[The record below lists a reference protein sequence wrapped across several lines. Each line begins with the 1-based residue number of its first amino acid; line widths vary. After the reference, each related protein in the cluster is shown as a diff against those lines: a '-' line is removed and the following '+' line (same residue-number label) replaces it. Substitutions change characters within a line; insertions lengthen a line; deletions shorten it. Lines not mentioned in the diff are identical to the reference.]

1 MSQKL
6 LVQQPSIKWKAEL
19 VDVNKK
25 IEATVD
31 YSWFLSKSL
40 SIPNCAEFKIK
51 AGNKD
56 YALDLETINT
66 KRQRLSE
73 FALKKKYG

>member
-1 MSQKL
+1 MSQK
-6 LVQQPSIKWKAEL
+6 QSPQPSFKWAAEMT
-19 VDVNKK
+19 KK
-25 IEATVD
+25 IEANVD
-31 YSWFLSKSL
+31 HSWFLTKSI

-56 YALDLETINT
+56 YALDLEQNNS

-73 FALKKKYG
+73 FALKKKHG